1 MKTTTVWRTS
11 IAILLI
17 AAMLVGC
24 GGKDKQSTASQ
35 PARNASGELE
45 GNLVVWTFFDQVED
59 MAAQFMKENPK
70 VKVEVKTFP
79 GDDYQTKLL
88 TALQS
93 GQNVP
98 DVFDLERSY
107 IGKFIDSKY
116 LSDLSAMGAE
126 DLVANY
132 VPYVQ
137 ALGRASDNTIRAV
150 SDHSSPGGFWYIREN
165 AQKYLGTD
173 DPDQISDMVNSWDKI
188 IALGQKVEQQSQGQV
203 HLISNSGDLFD
214 IEAYNTEPWVKDGKL
229 NIDPKWEQY
238 YTIQQQINDN
248 NVDAK
253 LSFMSA
259 GWGNALNDGSV
270 VLTTM
275 PAWASF
281 MIDND
286 NGAAKGKYGVAR
298 TPEGYYNGG
307 TYRGIYRE
315 SPNQELAYEFIK
327 YIAGEKWQ
335 QHNLEATGNMPGNA
349 KVYEKNLNTFTS
361 EITGDQKVMKVYY
374 DVVKDLP
381 ALQPDKYSEE
391 ILSTWRKVA
400 KEGIT
405 NHTDYAAVLA
415 NFTKQVQNAFPEI
428 QAP

>member
-1 MKTTTVWRTS
+1 MNIWKIS
-11 IAILLI
+11 IAVLLV
-17 AAMLVGC
+17 AALLAGC
-24 GGKDKQSTASQ
+24 GSKDEQAAPSQ
-35 PARNASGELE
+35 PARNANGELE

-59 MAAQFMKENPK
+59 MAAQFMKDNPK

-116 LSDLSAMGAE
+116 LTDLSAMGAE

-165 AQKYLGTD
+165 AKKYLGTD
-173 DPDQISDMVNSWDKI
+173 DPDQISEMVGSWDKV
-188 IALGQKVEQQSQGQV
+188 IALGKKVEQQSKGQV

-214 IEAYNTEPWVKDGKL
+214 IEAYNTEPWVKEGKL

-238 YTIQQQINDN
+238 YNIQREINDN

-259 GWGNALNDGSV
+259 GWGNALNAGSV

-286 NGAAKGKYGVAR
+286 NGSAKGKYGVAR

-307 TYRGIYRE
+307 TYRGIYQE
-315 SPNQELAYEFIK
+315 SPNKELAYEFIK
-327 YIAGEKWQ
+327 YIASEKWQ
-335 QHNLEATGNMPGNA
+335 QHNLETTGNMPGNA
-349 KVYEKNLNTFTS
+349 KVYEKNMKSFTS
-361 EITGDQKVMKVYY
+361 EFTGDQKVMEVYY

-381 ALQPDKYSEE
+381 AIQPDKYSEE
-391 ILSTWRKVA
+391 ILGTWRKVA

-405 NHTDYAAVLA
+405 NHTDYATVVA

-428 QAP
+428 QTQ